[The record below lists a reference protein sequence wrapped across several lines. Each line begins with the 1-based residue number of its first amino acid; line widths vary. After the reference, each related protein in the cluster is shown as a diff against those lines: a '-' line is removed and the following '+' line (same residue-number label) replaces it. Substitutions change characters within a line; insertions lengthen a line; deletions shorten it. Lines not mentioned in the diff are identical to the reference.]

1 MVIPVWLT
9 MLVTI
14 LLILS
19 GLIFK
24 RSRIVTIFLLAWEYI
39 LIGFNDGGPDIDTY
53 HLMYAE
59 SSIVNFGFSKG
70 GLWSSWNVLT
80 KNLGLNFIQSHAL
93 IMIAV
98 MILMYV
104 GIRKL
109 TKNVNFV
116 FALMMIYPLPDM
128 VIQRRQVIAM
138 AIIIYALHFLK
149 DKKFFHQICFVGLI
163 IGAYGFHE
171 MSLLFMPL
179 IIVPYLNVN
188 HIFRTMLI
196 FEFLSIF
203 LSTIMMKYATNFFS
217 ESKVALYTESL
228 QISKIKT
235 IPFIIIH
242 VAMIMLAYYLSKQKK
257 DYAESNSS
265 DELLLKISMVS
276 IIYTPLYFTNTT
288 FFRYFRSI
296 IPAVF
301 AYLSDDQRKLE
312 NRWKFFFISILS
324 VIGFNLFFYV
334 LFGQFGFEGLILPIF
349 RDNALFNPA
358 ISSSYFF

>member
-1 MVIPVWLT
+1 MVIPIWLT

-14 LLILS
+14 FLILV

-24 RSRIVTIFLLAWEYI
+24 RSRIVTIFLVTWEYI
-39 LIGFNDGGPDIDTY
+39 LIGFNDGGPDIDSY
-53 HLMYAE
+53 HQMYVG
-59 SSIVNFGFSKG
+59 SSLVNFGFNKG
-70 GLWSSWNVLT
+70 ELWTAWNVLS

-93 IMIAV
+93 IMVPV
-98 MILMYV
+98 MIIMYV

-128 VIQRRQVIAM
+128 VIQRRQIIAM
-138 AIIIYALHFLK
+138 ASIIYALHFLK

-163 IGAYGFHE
+163 IGAYGFRE

-217 ESKVALYTESL
+217 ASKVALYTDSL

-235 IPFIIIH
+235 IPFLIIH

-324 VIGFNLFFYV
+324 VISFNLFFYV
-334 LFGQFGFEGLILPIF
+334 LFGQFGFERLILPIF

>member
-1 MVIPVWLT
+1 MVIPIWLT

-14 LLILS
+14 FLILV

-24 RSRIVTIFLLAWEYI
+24 RSRIVTIFLVTWEYI
-39 LIGFNDGGPDIDTY
+39 LIGFNDGGPDIDSY
-53 HLMYAE
+53 HQMYVG
-59 SSIVNFGFSKG
+59 SSLVNFGFNKG
-70 GLWSSWNVLT
+70 EFWTAWNVLS

-93 IMIAV
+93 IMVPV
-98 MILMYV
+98 MIIMYV

-163 IGAYGFHE
+163 IVAYGFHE

>member
-14 LLILS
+14 LLILA

-24 RSRIVTIFLLAWEYI
+24 RSRIVTIFLLTWEYI

-128 VIQRRQVIAM
+128 VIQRRQIIAM
-138 AIIIYALHFLK
+138 VVIIYALHFLK
-149 DKKFFHQICFVGLI
+149 DKKFFHQVCFLSLVLV
-163 IGAYGFHE
+163 AYGFHE
-171 MSLLFMPL
+171 MSLLFLPL

-188 HIFRTMLI
+188 HIFRTVLL

-203 LSTIMMKYATNFFS
+203 ISTVMMKYATNFFS
-217 ESKVALYTESL
+217 ESKIALYTESL

-235 IPFIIIH
+235 IPFIIVH
-242 VAMIMLAYYLSKQKK
+242 VAMIMLAYYLSKQKQNS
-257 DYAESNSS
+257 AESNSS
-265 DELLLKISMVS
+265 DELLLKISMIS
-276 IIYTPLYFTNTT
+276 IVYTPLYFTNTT

-296 IPAVF
+296 IPALF
-301 AYLSDDQRKLE
+301 AYLSDDQRELE
-312 NRWKFFFISILS
+312 KRWKFFFISVLS
-324 VIGFNLFFYV
+324 VIGLNLFFYV

-349 RDNALFNPA
+349 RDNVLFNPE
-358 ISSSYFF
+358 ISLNYIF

>member
-1 MVIPVWLT
+1 MVIPIWLT

-14 LLILS
+14 LLILV

-24 RSRIVTIFLLAWEYI
+24 RSRIATIFLVTWEYI
-39 LIGFNDGGPDIDTY
+39 LIGFNDGGPDIDSY
-53 HLMYAE
+53 HQMYAG
-59 SSIVNFGFSKG
+59 SSLVNSGFNKG
-70 GLWSSWNVLT
+70 ELWTAWNVLS

-93 IMIAV
+93 IMVPV
-98 MILMYV
+98 MIIMYV

-163 IGAYGFHE
+163 IVAYGFHE

-196 FEFLSIF
+196 FEFLSII

-324 VIGFNLFFYV
+324 VIGFNLFFYI